1 MTTGQ
6 EQTPVKSDHGR
17 EDAHWRNTLP
27 HLSACLAVGALV
39 ILVLF
44 AIHAIHW
51 VT

>member
-1 MTTGQ
+1 MATNPQPPAGRPGDQ
-6 EQTPVKSDHGR
+6 R
-17 EDAHWRNTLP
+17 EDQFWRNPLL
-27 HLSACLAVGALV
+27 HLGACLAVGALV